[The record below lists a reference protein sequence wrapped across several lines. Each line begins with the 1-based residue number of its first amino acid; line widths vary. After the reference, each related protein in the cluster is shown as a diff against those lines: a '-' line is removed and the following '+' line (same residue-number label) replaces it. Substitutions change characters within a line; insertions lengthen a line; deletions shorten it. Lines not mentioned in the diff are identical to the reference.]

1 MEQSLICLL
10 IYFSLNNQRQT
21 KYPRLCFNKLN
32 LSCAEVIGGAGGEPS
47 LRFVSV
53 PLADGGEA
61 GHRATRHHPLGV
73 AWFGTRHQRYQ
84 TCKHC
89 FPCLLESL
97 LPCPGA
103 PGLAGLGTGTWA
115 QHQVYSFPDGM
126 GARWALVC
134 GSEEQS
140 YCGHCPAP
148 LLCKH
153 SQSDASQG
161 GGRRLSDMVFTW
173 NNPAAD
179 ALGSANQFFFCRDRY
194 FSKGWYKLYRQ
205 SSFYAPINGTW
216 TRQICWCSLSLQ
228 GQISRLPLASASLQF
243 RLCP

>member
-61 GHRATRHHPLGV
+61 GHRATRHHPPGV

-89 FPCLLESL
+89 FPCPLESL

-103 PGLAGLGTGTWA
+103 PGLAGLETGTWA
-115 QHQVYSFPDGM
+115 QHQVYSFPEGM

-140 YCGHCPAP
+140 YCGHCPAA
-148 LLCKH
+148 LFCKR
-153 SQSDASQG
+153 SQSDASRG

-179 ALGSANQFFFCRDRY
+179 ALGSANQFLF
-194 FSKGWYKLYRQ
+194 
-205 SSFYAPINGTW
+205 
-216 TRQICWCSLSLQ
+216 
-228 GQISRLPLASASLQF
+228 LPG
-243 RLCP
+243 

>member
-1 MEQSLICLL
+1 MPPGIIHWGWHGLGHATKDIRPANTSFLASSRASYLAQGHLDLL
-10 IYFSLNNQRQT
+10 
-21 KYPRLCFNKLN
+21 
-32 LSCAEVIGGAGGEPS
+32 G
-47 LRFVSV
+47 
-53 PLADGGEA
+53 
-61 GHRATRHHPLGV
+61 LG
-73 AWFGTRHQRYQ
+73 Q
-84 TCKHC
+84 
-89 FPCLLESL
+89 
-97 LPCPGA
+97 A
-103 PGLAGLGTGTWA
+103 PGHSTRFTASPTGWALAGLWFVALKSRVTAGTA
-115 QHQVYSFPDGM
+115 QP
-126 GARWALVC
+126 R
-134 GSEEQS
+134 
-140 YCGHCPAP
+140 
-148 LLCKH
+148 CKH